1 MKVRD
6 LPPRPL
12 LVVDPATSLAE
23 VASRMRQDDSDS
35 VAVMTEGR
43 LLGIITERDLV
54 GVIADGIDPRK
65 AKADVLMSAHP
76 TTVGADEEVS
86 MVAVKMV
93 ALGILHLPVVDD
105 DGLPIGPLSA
115 RDEVGV
121 LERGAAAPTEPA
133 GGGSSAVPWAD
144 SSSRPS

>member
-12 LVVDPATSLAE
+12 LVVDPITSLAE
-23 VASRMRQDDSDS
+23 VASLMRQDDSDS

-65 AKADVLMSAHP
+65 AKADALMSAHP

-93 ALGILHLPVVDD
+93 ALGIRHMPVVDD
-105 DGLPIGPLSA
+105 LGLPIGLLSS
-115 RDEVGV
+115 RDLVGV
-121 LERGAAAPTEPA
+121 LERGVA
-133 GGGSSAVPWAD
+133 GPD
-144 SSSRPS
+144 